1 MIGSQRLL
9 RKQQAAALV
18 EVGAPCAQDGSR
30 LVEGLRDDVA
40 HRKLFPETGRFSKK
54 NREAIK
60 HELSRAGPAVA
71 GERYIIRKGVRCKP
85 NAAQARELDRV
96 GSYGVY
102 AIGPIYG
109 TKASAEV
116 TLAHS

>member
-1 MIGSQRLL
+1 MQASPAATPRLSRAEYL
-9 RKQQAAALV
+9 AVRAREDVSCAALATKWGV
-18 EVGAPCAQDGSR
+18 EAVGRGYP
-30 LVEGLRDDVA
+30 LL
-40 HRKLFPETGRFSKK
+40 
-54 NREAIK
+54 
-60 HELSRAGPAVA
+60 LSRAGPAVA
-71 GERYIIRKGVRCKP
+71 GEWYIIRKGVRCKP

-116 TLAHS
+116 TAAHS